1 MGSPAEETTATPPT
15 LALPTTEGN
24 VSLILSDGSTIQA
37 SYNPV
42 TGKWTVDGAE
52 IGSGT
57 SIGSDKTIVSWSAI
71 AA

>member
-1 MGSPAEETTATPPT
+1 MGAPAEEATANPPT
-15 LALPTTEGN
+15 LVLPASEGIVN
-24 VSLILSDGSTIQA
+24 LILSDGSTIQA

-57 SIGSDKTIVSWSAI
+57 SIGADKTIVSWSAI
-71 AA
+71 VA